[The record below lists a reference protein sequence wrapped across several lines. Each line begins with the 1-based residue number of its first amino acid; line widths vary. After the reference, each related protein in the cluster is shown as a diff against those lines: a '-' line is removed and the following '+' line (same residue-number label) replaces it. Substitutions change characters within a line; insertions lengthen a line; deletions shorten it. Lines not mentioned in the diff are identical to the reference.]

1 MSKKDFGTKQC
12 PQCGSMM
19 ERVEFTPKKTVSK
32 VGRPGKGGF
41 RATSKATG
49 PKEVNWFCPEDF
61 GHTITE
67 TQ

>member
-1 MSKKDFGTKQC
+1 
-12 PQCGSMM
+12 MM

-67 TQ
+67 AQ

>member
-1 MSKKDFGTKQC
+1 MLFRS
-12 PQCGSMM
+12 
-19 ERVEFTPKKTVSK
+19 VEFTPKKTVSK

-67 TQ
+67 AQ